1 MLNDFNFS
9 AYNIYEIGESI
20 SNELSKDGVNIDNKL
35 TIKVNQENFKKIDE
49 DLFYRLNPDKD
60 ERGEFIPSDSMI
72 EIKFENLSIVIEKE

>member
-9 AYNIYEIGESI
+9 AYNIYEMGEKI

>member
-9 AYNIYEIGESI
+9 AYNIYEIGENI
-20 SNELSKDGVNIDNKL
+20 SKELSKDGVNIDNKL